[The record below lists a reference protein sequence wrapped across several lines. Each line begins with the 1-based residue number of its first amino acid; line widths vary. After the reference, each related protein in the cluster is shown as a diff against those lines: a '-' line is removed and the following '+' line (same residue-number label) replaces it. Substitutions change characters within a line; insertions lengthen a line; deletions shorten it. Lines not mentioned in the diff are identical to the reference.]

1 MKPILFYTE
10 KSVFEATNY
19 DNFQDDFRVFH
30 NSGNKLFQYSV
41 EKFLQDNC
49 INYVCKKPE
58 LDKINSQYSKVIIT
72 PANILG
78 KYAINNL
85 VQIVNLVKKIKIP
98 VYFLSIGIQKD
109 DNISI
114 KELAKQI
121 GTISKELINAVYATG
136 GEFGLRGYITKE
148 FFDYIVPNN
157 TAVVT
162 GCPSIFMNGIIS
174 VSNKKV
180 ELEKFKPVINGTMY
194 YLKRNNMLDV

>member
-58 LDKINSQYSKVIIT
+58 LDEINSQYSKVIIT

-78 KYAINNL
+78 KHAINNL
-85 VQIVNLVKKIKIP
+85 VQIVNLVKKIKS
-98 VYFLSIGIQKD
+98 L
-109 DNISI
+109 
-114 KELAKQI
+114 
-121 GTISKELINAVYATG
+121 
-136 GEFGLRGYITKE
+136 YI
-148 FFDYIVPNN
+148 F
-157 TAVVT
+157 
-162 GCPSIFMNGIIS
+162 
-174 VSNKKV
+174 
-180 ELEKFKPVINGTMY
+180 
-194 YLKRNNMLDV
+194 